1 MASSAVLMN
10 DFWFDFSLIFFFYLL
25 NMYSHKKVQQTVH
38 LCMFP
43 IDDANYQLSKS
54 LE

>member
-1 MASSAVLMN
+1 MASSAILMN
-10 DFWFDFSLIFFFYLL
+10 DFWFDFSLIFFYLL
-25 NMYSHKKVQQTVH
+25 NMYSHKKVQQTVY

-43 IDDANYQLSKS
+43 IDVANYQLSKS

>member
-1 MASSAVLMN
+1 MASSAILMN
-10 DFWFDFSLIFFFYLL
+10 DFWFFIDFFFYLL
-25 NMYSHKKVQQTVH
+25 NMYSHKKVQQTVY